1 MRESLANEA
10 KLFRTAA
17 WLIKRRAV
25 SSLRARASIN
35 SAPGVRLIAVVTSV
49 EAYEE
54 LSAQDLEF
62 GLNETRRD
70 RLLRTLVRNVFRW
83 HLNEIFSAL
92 RNEYTDWE
100 RAAGLAHNPL
110 GTMLLFVQIIILQR
124 RRRWPSLAAAESA
137 ADTNSHTRALVLVCG
152 TFAGGR
158 TREAHNDLVC
168 WLSCAINFV
177 PIPLH
182 SARRAMIYCLLSA
195 CDVYL
200 CKLLGWTH
208 VPPGYYMHTHVTTL
222 SSIYE
227 ELSAKSRF
235 RANTLPAWHGGIS

>member
-1 MRESLANEA
+1 
-10 KLFRTAA
+10 
-17 WLIKRRAV
+17 V
-25 SSLRARASIN
+25 RARASIN

-124 RRRWPSLAAAESA
+124 RRP
-137 ADTNSHTRALVLVCG
+137 
-152 TFAGGR
+152 AGQ
-158 TREAHNDLVC
+158 V
-168 WLSCAINFV
+168 
-177 PIPLH
+177 
-182 SARRAMIYCLLSA
+182 
-195 CDVYL
+195 
-200 CKLLGWTH
+200 
-208 VPPGYYMHTHVTTL
+208 
-222 SSIYE
+222 
-227 ELSAKSRF
+227 
-235 RANTLPAWHGGIS
+235 

>member
-1 MRESLANEA
+1 
-10 KLFRTAA
+10 
-17 WLIKRRAV
+17 V
-25 SSLRARASIN
+25 RARASIN

-124 RRRWPSLAAAESA
+124 RRPAKFSS
-137 ADTNSHTRALVLVCG
+137 
-152 TFAGGR
+152 GR
-158 TREAHNDLVC
+158 E
-168 WLSCAINFV
+168 
-177 PIPLH
+177 
-182 SARRAMIYCLLSA
+182 RRAAIQ
-195 CDVYL
+195 
-200 CKLLGWTH
+200 
-208 VPPGYYMHTHVTTL
+208 TL
-222 SSIYE
+222 T
-227 ELSAKSRF
+227 LWCVCVGVAPL
-235 RANTLPAWHGGIS
+235 RARQRGAH

>member
-1 MRESLANEA
+1 
-10 KLFRTAA
+10 
-17 WLIKRRAV
+17 
-25 SSLRARASIN
+25 
-35 SAPGVRLIAVVTSV
+35 V

-124 RRRWPSLAAAESA
+124 RRPAKFSSGRERRRYKLSRSA
-137 ADTNSHTRALVLVCG
+137 VCG
-152 TFAGGR
+152 TFA
-158 TREAHNDLVC
+158 REAHNDLSV
-168 WLSCAINFV
+168 LTQLRNQF
-177 PIPLH
+177 PRPH
-182 SARRAMIYCLLSA
+182 SSIQQGAMIYCLLSA
-195 CDVYL
+195 
-200 CKLLGWTH
+200 
-208 VPPGYYMHTHVTTL
+208 
-222 SSIYE
+222 
-227 ELSAKSRF
+227 
-235 RANTLPAWHGGIS
+235 